1 MSLSC
6 FVWRTS
12 EGDECSVYPVRVTSP
27 RLPLALLIAASAFAL
42 TGCSPE
48 AAVPSAPP
56 SAEAEPLF
64 ASDEEALAAAEAA
77 YAEYLSLTNQ
87 ILQDGGQGGEAI
99 EPLVSEAVLADEL
112 EGFEY
117 WLENEWRSVG
127 GTELESA
134 SLQQVSQLES
144 GAEVIAFMCLSY
156 ESVDVLD
163 SAGESQ
169 VPSDRPPLA
178 TYEAVLVFEGLDSWK
193 LERNEYW
200 ETPESCE
207 Q

>member
-1 MSLSC
+1 
-6 FVWRTS
+6 
-12 EGDECSVYPVRVTSP
+12 VRVTSP
-27 RLPLALLIAASAFAL
+27 RLPLVLLLAASAFAL

-77 YAEYLSLTNQ
+77 YAEYLSLTNK
-87 ILQDGGQGGEAI
+87 ILQDGGQGGDAI
-99 EPLVSEAVLADEL
+99 EPLVSEAVLSDEV
-112 EGFEY
+112 EGFDY
-117 WLENEWRSVG
+117 WQSNGWRSVG
-127 GTELESA
+127 GTELVSA
-134 SLQQVSQLES
+134 ILQQVSQLQS
-144 GAEVIAFMCLSY
+144 GAEVVAFMCLSY
-156 ESVDVLD
+156 ESVDVID

-178 TYEAVLVFEGLDSWK
+178 TYEAVLVFEDPDSWT
-193 LERNEYW
+193 LERNEFW
-200 ETPESCE
+200 ETPDSCE

>member
-1 MSLSC
+1 M
-6 FVWRTS
+6 WRTP
-12 EGDECSVYPVRVTSP
+12 EGDECPVYPVRVTSP
-27 RLPLALLIAASAFAL
+27 RLPLALLLAASAFAL

-77 YAEYLSLTNQ
+77 YAEYLDVTNR
-87 ILQDGGQGGEAI
+87 ILQNGGQGGEDI
-99 EPLVSEAVLADEL
+99 ERLVSEAVLAEEL
-112 EGFEY
+112 EGFKY
-117 WLENEWRSVG
+117 WQENGWRSVG

-134 SLQQVSQLES
+134 SLQQVSRLES

-156 ESVDVLD
+156 ETVDVVD
-163 SAGESQ
+163 AAGQSQ
-169 VPSDRPPLA
+169 VPPDRPPLA
-178 TYEAVLVFEGLDSWK
+178 TYEAVLVFDGPDTWT
-193 LERNEYW
+193 LERNKFW

-207 Q
+207 R